1 MTTRPAQ
8 HLRPRPGLFAGL
20 AIRKKLIVLHTAF
33 SLVLVL
39 FLALVL
45 RQAVGEVVDRAES
58 SAAVELLRSV
68 AGAPTPDDRQ
78 RILTNLARMEGVEVV
93 SGTPEQIGIDPADA
107 ARAHAAPGVPLVSR
121 PGTSSEGSAFVAD
134 AQGSLTLHKVRVLLP
149 KAREAVTRLYVFTLL
164 ALLLVYAIIA
174 ATMEVFILP
183 RHVYTPIRAML
194 DADEAL
200 RTGQRDRELVAPE
213 EIPADELGQIIR
225 SRNQS
230 IAALRSQESQ
240 LADAL
245 GRLEAV
251 ANDLKS
257 KNHLLE
263 TARRNLADADRLAS
277 LGMMSAGIAHELN
290 TPLAVVKGLAER
302 LAKNPQAGLDPPTA
316 ALMLRVVQRLE
327 RLGESLLDFARAR
340 PPSLSAV
347 KLRDTVDE
355 AASLVRLDR
364 GRPVEIIN
372 AVDPALIVP
381 GDADRLVQVLVNL
394 IRNARDALTERRET
408 PGARVEIHAFNLH
421 RDGRDWVSLSVRD
434 NGPGIDPALLPRLF
448 EPFAST
454 RLDSK
459 GTGLGLAVAEGIARE
474 HGGVLLARNLPGG
487 AEFELVLPADPP
499 HADQVRSA
507 PTAPFSDEPTR

>member
-1 MTTRPAQ
+1 VTTRPEQ
-8 HLRPRPGLFAGL
+8 PHRPRPGLFAGL

-45 RQAVGEVVDRAES
+45 RQAVGEVVERAES
-58 SAAVELLRSV
+58 SAGVELLRSV
-68 AGAPTPDDRQ
+68 AAAPTPDQ
-78 RILTNLARMEGVEVV
+78 REQVLAALARMEGVEVA
-93 SGTPEQIGIDPADA
+93 SGPPDRIGIDPADA
-107 ARAHAAPGVPLVSR
+107 ARALASPGVPVVSR
-121 PGTSSEGSAFVAD
+121 PGSISDGSVFLAVTQS
-134 AQGSLTLHKVRVLLP
+134 AQNLYKVRVLLP
-149 KAREAVTRLYVFTLL
+149 RAREAVTRLYVFTLL

-174 ATMEVFILP
+174 ATMEAFVLP
-183 RHVYTPIRAML
+183 RHVYSPIRSML

-200 RTGQRDRELVAPE
+200 RTGQRDRELVPPE
-213 EIPADELGQIIR
+213 QIPADELGQIIR

-230 IAALRSQESQ
+230 IAALRSQEAQ

-251 ANDLKS
+251 ANDLKT

-290 TPLAVVKGLAER
+290 TPLAVIKGLAER

-347 KLRDTVDE
+347 RLHETVDE

-364 GRPVEIIN
+364 GRPVDIIN
-372 AVDPALIVP
+372 SVNPDLIVP
-381 GDADRLVQVLVNL
+381 GDPDRLVQILVNL

-408 PGARVEIHAFNLH
+408 PGARVEILASALH
-421 RDGRDWVSLSVRD
+421 RDGRDWVSLAVRD

-487 AEFELVLPADPP
+487 AEFELVLPANQTPDDP
-499 HADQVRSA
+499 VRSPSPS
-507 PTAPFSDEPTR
+507 PTNREPTR